1 MCTTE
6 EFTTEWTIPV
16 IPTDK
21 ILSSLEL
28 RSLTYACVTNREFSD
43 FGLEVVLRE
52 MRKRTPVFP
61 IIDTLFEECVR
72 LVAQRGYD
80 TFGTVPIS
88 QNKIKIEFWTLQA
101 PYVIG
106 LVTRQIEQKLH
117 GQDSNLMYLDL
128 LVHATDAD
136 VESMVIVLFDLHS
149 ALVLDRVG
157 FKVIN
162 S

>member
-1 MCTTE
+1 VCTTE
-6 EFTTEWTIPV
+6 DFTTDWTIPV
-16 IPTDK
+16 IPLDK
-21 ILSSLEL
+21 ILSSIEL

-61 IIDTLFEECVR
+61 IIDTLVSECIR

-80 TFGTVPIS
+80 TFGAVPIAH
-88 QNKIKIEFWTLQA
+88 KGVAMEFWTLQP
-101 PYVIG
+101 PYVIRMVCREIEKG
-106 LVTRQIEQKLH
+106 LRGDASSLLH
-117 GQDSNLMYLDL
+117 LEL
-128 LVHATDAD
+128 LLRASDAD
-136 VESMVIVLFDLHS
+136 IESMVIALFDLHS
-149 ALVLDRVG
+149 ALILDRVG